1 MTTTTNT
8 MTKKEFKK
16 LQKALDEARR
26 QQNELTVEALGLNP
40 TKAFHALMSEDQ
52 DLNNALADY
61 ITISDA
67 HAKAARGSAEKKSLA
82 ADKKNADKALNKAIN
97 SFTFDESVEQ
107 IIDGFVSS
115 VLHGTE
121 DEVMTR
127 ALSLVEA
134 LALQCDGASNK
145 GKTVGYLSKMVT
157 VKAGTNRQTLAG
169 TVAKTSRVEFH
180 KALVR
185 MCIAINTRNA

>member
-1 MTTTTNT
+1 

-16 LQKALDEARR
+16 LQKARDEARR
-26 QQNELTVEALGLNP
+26 QQNELTVKALGLNP

-121 DEVMTR
+121 DEVMTH

-145 GKTVGYLSKMVT
+145 GKTIGYLSKMVT

>member
-26 QQNELTVEALGLNP
+26 QQNELTVKALGLNP

-121 DEVMTR
+121 DEVMTH

-145 GKTVGYLSKMVT
+145 GKTIGYLSKMVT

>member
-8 MTKKEFKK
+8 MTKKELKK
-16 LQKALDEARR
+16 LQKALNEARR

-40 TKAFHALMSEDQ
+40 TKAFHALMSEDE

-67 HAKAARGSAEKKSLA
+67 HAKAARGSA
-82 ADKKNADKALNKAIN
+82 DKKALSTRKKTCDKALNKAVN
-97 SFTFDESVEQ
+97 AFTFDETIEQ

-115 VLHGTE
+115 TLHGSE
-121 DEVMTR
+121 EECMNH
-127 ALSLVEA
+127 ALTLIDA
-134 LALQCDGASNK
+134 LHLQCDGAANK
-145 GKTVGYLSKMVT
+145 GKTIGYLCKMVT

-169 TVAKTSRVEFH
+169 TVAKTSRVDFH
-180 KALVR
+180 KSLVR